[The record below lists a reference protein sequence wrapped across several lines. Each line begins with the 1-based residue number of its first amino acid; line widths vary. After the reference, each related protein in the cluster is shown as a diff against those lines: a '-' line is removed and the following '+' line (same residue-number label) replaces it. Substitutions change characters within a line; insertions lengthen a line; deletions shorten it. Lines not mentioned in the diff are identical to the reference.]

1 MPQEI
6 ILASGSPA
14 RAAMLRDAGV
24 PFRVAKAAVDEDALR
39 EALLA
44 EGTTPRDLSDALA
57 EMKALRVS
65 AREPGALVVGSDQ
78 ILSLGGE
85 VFTKQPDRDAARAA
99 LMRLRGQRHSLFSA
113 AVICEDG
120 KPIWRHVSE
129 VKLMMRMFSEEYLDS
144 YLDRN
149 WPGVSGAVGC
159 YHYEGEGVRLFTQVT
174 GDYHV
179 ILGMPLLPLVN
190 YLTTRGLIPG

>member
-6 ILASGSPA
+6 VLASGSPS
-14 RAAMLRDAGV
+14 RAAMLTAAGV
-24 PFRVAKAAVDEDALR
+24 PFRVAKAKVDEEALR
-39 EALLA
+39 DALLA

-65 AREPGALVVGSDQ
+65 AREPGAVVIGSDQ
-78 ILSLGGE
+78 VLDFGGE
-85 VFTKQPDRDAARAA
+85 ALSKQPDREAARAL

-120 KPIWRHVSE
+120 KPVWRHVSE
-129 VKLMMRMFSEEYLDS
+129 VKLMMRMVSDAYLDE

-149 WPGVSGAVGC
+149 WPDVSGAVGC
-159 YHYEGEGVRLFTQVT
+159 YHYEAEGARLFTQVT
-174 GDYHV
+174 GDYHS
-179 ILGMPLLPLVN
+179 ILGMPLLPLLN

>member
-159 YHYEGEGVRLFTQVT
+159 YHYEGEGVRLFTQAT